1 MTRNANLGLLLRRLE
16 AGRDPSRVVAVTTSL
31 DGRAQ
36 ALTRIG
42 AAVCEGAP
50 ESMFG
55 VLVSEARAA
64 GATDEEVLG
73 VLLCVASLAGE
84 ARLVSAVPGLSNAL
98 GYDLDEAF
106 ENG

>member
-16 AGRDPSRVVAVTTSL
+16 VGRDPGRVAPVPTSL
-31 DGRAQ
+31 DSRTQ

-50 ESMFG
+50 DSMFVG
-55 VLVSEARAA
+55 LVSEARSA

-73 VLLCVASLAGE
+73 VLLCVAALAGE
-84 ARLVSAVPGLSNAL
+84 ARLVAAIPGISNAL
-98 GYDLDEAF
+98 DYDIDGAF